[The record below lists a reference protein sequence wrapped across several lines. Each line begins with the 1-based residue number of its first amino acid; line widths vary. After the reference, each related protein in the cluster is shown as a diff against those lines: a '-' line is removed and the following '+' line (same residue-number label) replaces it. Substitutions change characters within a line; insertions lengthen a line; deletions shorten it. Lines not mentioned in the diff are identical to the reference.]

1 MYFDVMKWINV
12 DDLRDKPM
20 FFGGMVHSAM
30 KKPGKWGHLSK
41 CLCYLATYLLDVAYI
56 QWRLKLYILSHL

>member
-30 KKPGKWGHLSK
+30 KKPGKW
-41 CLCYLATYLLDVAYI
+41 
-56 QWRLKLYILSHL
+56 